1 MNIFNVI
8 QSKMVQKNNR
18 WNISREK
25 GENIINKY
33 VIEILQDSKDNMI
46 SLSDLLI
53 LLNQRTKHIKF
64 INNSKKKPLSVYIR
78 CIYGSTL
85 NFLDNNSFYEVFKD
99 DANIQVKLLDK
110 QITKK
115 NFNDYKDWIL
125 VDEEDDFILV

>member
-25 GENIINKY
+25 GETIINKY
-33 VIEILQDSKDNMI
+33 IIEILQDSKDNMI
-46 SLSDLLI
+46 SLSGLLI
-53 LLNQRTKHIKF
+53 LLNLRTKHIKF

-78 CIYGSTL
+78 CIHGSIL
-85 NFLDNNSFYEVFKD
+85 NFLDNHSFYDVIKD

-110 QITKK
+110 HITSK
-115 NFNDYKDWIL
+115 NLNDYKDWVL
-125 VDEEDDFILV
+125 VDQEEDFILV

>member
-25 GENIINKY
+25 GETIINKY
-33 VIEILQDSKDNMI
+33 MIEILQDSKDNMI

-78 CIYGSTL
+78 CIHGSIL
-85 NFLDNNSFYEVFKD
+85 NFLDNHSFYEVNKD
-99 DANIQVKLLDK
+99 DANIQVKLVDK
-110 QITKK
+110 YVTPK
-115 NFNDYKDWIL
+115 NFDDYKEWIL
-125 VDEEDDFILV
+125 VDEEIDFILV

>member
-1 MNIFNVI
+1 MNIFNII

-25 GENIINKY
+25 GESIIHRY
-33 VIEILQDSKDNMI
+33 MIEILQDSKDNMI

-78 CIYGSTL
+78 CVHGSPL
-85 NFLDNNSFYEVFKD
+85 NFIDNNSFYEVFKD

-110 QITKK
+110 HITKN

-125 VDEEDDFILV
+125 VDEEDDFILI

>member
-8 QSKMVQKNNR
+8 QSKMVQKNNK

-25 GENIINKY
+25 GEVIINRY
-33 VIEILQDSKDNMI
+33 MIEILQDSKDNMI
-46 SLSDLLI
+46 SLSSLLI

-78 CIYGSTL
+78 CIHGSIL
-85 NFLDNNSFYEVFKD
+85 NFLDNHSFYDVIKD

-110 QITKK
+110 HITSK
-115 NFNDYKDWIL
+115 NLNDYKDWVL
-125 VDEEDDFILV
+125 VDQEEDFILV

>member
-1 MNIFNVI
+1 MNIFNII

-64 INNSKKKPLSVYIR
+64 INNSTKKPLSVYIR
-78 CIYGSTL
+78 CIHGSPL
-85 NFLDNNSFYEVFKD
+85 NFLDNHSFYEVIKEQ
-99 DANIQVKLLDK
+99 ANIQVKLVDK
-110 QITKK
+110 YITTK
-115 NFNDYKDWIL
+115 NYDDYKEWIL
-125 VDEEDDFILV
+125 VDEEIDFILV

>member
-1 MNIFNVI
+1 
-8 QSKMVQKNNR
+8 MVQQNNR

-25 GENIINKY
+25 GEDIINRY
-33 VIEILQDSKDNMI
+33 IIEILQDSKENTI
-46 SLSDLLI
+46 PLSDLLI

>member
-1 MNIFNVI
+1 MNIFNII
-8 QSKMVQKNNR
+8 QSKMVQINNR
-18 WNISREK
+18 WNISMEK
-25 GENIINKY
+25 GESIIHRY
-33 VIEILQDSKDNMI
+33 MIEILQDSKDNMI

>member
-46 SLSDLLI
+46 SLSGLLI
-53 LLNQRTKHIKF
+53 LLNLRTKHIKF

-78 CIYGSTL
+78 CIHGYIL
-85 NFLDNNSFYEVFKD
+85 NFLDNHSFYEVNKD
-99 DANIQVKLLDK
+99 DANIQVKLVDK
-110 QITKK
+110 YITPK
-115 NFNDYKDWIL
+115 NFDDYKEWIL
-125 VDEEDDFILV
+125 VDEEDFILV